1 MPRFAGATGC
11 ARDGSG
17 EVQKGGHSGDDFRTE
32 VREGLGEDSRL
43 SNGAIECGDGGDAR
57 AGVAGALGGGGFRLD
72 EVVESV
78 EAVAQVLEFCGER
91 HGADLFGGLAHL
103 LVEGLFVAVGGFR
116 GGTAGGE
123 AAMVAAKGLAASR
136 ETAAVAAVGIEPGAF
151 GNHVRSKGKGPRA
164 ADLCFY
170 SKFSVSSYGNWRAN
184 CVCVLVRVS
193 GLE

>member
-103 LVEGLFVAVGGFR
+103 LVGRPLRRGRWLQGRDGGRR
-116 GGTAGGE
+116 GGDGRGKGTRRVAGDGGSGGRRDRARCIRQSCTLQRKRSAGG
-123 AAMVAAKGLAASR
+123 
-136 ETAAVAAVGIEPGAF
+136 
-151 GNHVRSKGKGPRA
+151 GP
-164 ADLCFY
+164 LFLLY
-170 SKFSVSSYGNWRAN
+170 KFSVPS
-184 CVCVLVRVS
+184 
-193 GLE
+193 